1 MTLTPDLFHE
11 LLQFRSL
18 VNVLSEELA
27 VVGHLRHEHL
37 QQDERQHHFL
47 PLAGT
52 FMFLYNSR
60 IVSINKNNIEQK
72 RFRIQ
77 VIYSI

>member
-37 QQDERQHHFL
+37 QQDEPQLHFL
-47 PLAGT
+47 PLPRT

-60 IVSINKNNIEQK
+60 TAEINKTCIEKKHLQP
-72 RFRIQ
+72 
-77 VIYSI
+77 